1 VTPAPFRV
9 LIDVGSELFM
19 GEIAAIVGVPGVI
32 ERLESPS
39 GPNAK

>member
-1 VTPAPFRV
+1 VTPALFRV

-19 GEIAAIVGVPGVI
+19 GEIAAIVGVTGVL

-39 GPNAK
+39 GLKAK